1 MNTLIPFI
9 CLGAGAIISWR
20 GLPKAVLKAN
30 DTITNVALIVL
41 MLVIGLNIGVSPAV
55 MGNLGRIGLNCAAIT
70 LSAIAVSVILTVL
83 CEKTLLPLD
92 ETRKAFATGT
102 ASAAGT
108 TESTAEGKT
117 VSPLLIIMPLAIAI
131 GIAAGYAKPD
141 MFSEALLGRILTIS
155 LIFLYLGVGVSLGE
169 NKSVFSYVKR
179 LGARILLLPVAIFA
193 GSILGGLLAG
203 LALKVPLAYAVIS
216 ASGSG
221 YYSLTGATMTEVF
234 GIEAG
239 TYGFI
244 VNVLRDVFTVLL
256 MPILAR
262 ISSGS
267 PIASGAG
274 GCMDTMLVPVTK
286 AVGTELGMVALLS
299 GTVLS
304 FFVPVWLPIV
314 CR

>member
-9 CLGAGAIISWR
+9 CLGAGAVISWR
-20 GLPKAVLKAN
+20 GLPKKALRAN
-30 DTITNVALIVL
+30 DTITNTALIVL

-55 MGNLGRIGLNCAAIT
+55 MGNLGRIGLNCAVIT
-70 LSAIAVSVILTVL
+70 LSAIAASILLTLL
-83 CEKTLLPLD
+83 CEKTLLPLE
-92 ETRKAFATGT
+92 ETRKAFASEELRGSST
-102 ASAAGT
+102 ASEA
-108 TESTAEGKT
+108 GKT

-141 MFSEALLGRILTIS
+141 MFSEALLGRSLTIS

-169 NKSVFSYVKR
+169 NKSVFSYIKR
-179 LGARILLLPVAIFA
+179 LGVRILLLPVAVFA

-216 ASGSG
+216 ASGAG

-299 GTVLS
+299 GTVLT

>member
-9 CLGAGAIISWR
+9 CLAAGAAISWR

-83 CEKTLLPLD
+83 CEKTLLPLA
-92 ETRKAFATGT
+92 ETRKAFASEELRGSRT
-102 ASAAGT
+102 ASEAGT
-108 TESTAEGKT
+108 T

-141 MFSEALLGRILTIS
+141 MFSEALLSRVLTIS

-169 NKSVFSYVKR
+169 NKSVFSYIKR
-179 LGARILLLPVAIFA
+179 LGARILLLPVAIFV

-203 LALKVPLAYAVIS
+203 LALHVPLTYSVIS
-216 ASGSG
+216 ASGAG

-299 GTVLS
+299 GTVLT

>member
-9 CLGAGAIISWR
+9 CLAAGAAISWR

-92 ETRKAFATGT
+92 ETRKAFASETLRGSST
-102 ASAAGT
+102 ASEAGT
-108 TESTAEGKT
+108 T

-141 MFSEALLGRILTIS
+141 MFSEALLSRVLTIS

-169 NKSVFSYVKR
+169 NKSVFSYIKR

-203 LALKVPLAYAVIS
+203 LALHVPLAYAVIS
-216 ASGSG
+216 ASGAG

-299 GTVLS
+299 GTVLT

>member
-1 MNTLIPFI
+1 
-9 CLGAGAIISWR
+9 
-20 GLPKAVLKAN
+20 
-30 DTITNVALIVL
+30 
-41 MLVIGLNIGVSPAV
+41 
-55 MGNLGRIGLNCAAIT
+55 MGNLGRIGLNCATIT

-83 CEKTLLPLD
+83 FEKTLLPLD
-92 ETRKAFATGT
+92 ETRKAFASEELRGSST
-102 ASAAGT
+102 ASEA
-108 TESTAEGKT
+108 GKT
-117 VSPLLIIMPLAIAI
+117 VSPLLIIMPLAIVL
-131 GIAAGYAKPD
+131 GIASGYAKPD
-141 MFSEALLGRILTIS
+141 MFSEAMLSRSLTIS

-169 NKSVFSYVKR
+169 NKSVFSYIKR

-216 ASGSG
+216 ASGAG

-299 GTVLS
+299 GTVLT